1 MRDSDQSPENRLDVL
16 TSREIN
22 AKEIPEKQRFMPQN
36 IHDSI
41 IYNNGK
47 QPQMPQKY
55 ENIYYIYRI
64 DNFKIIKFYAQRTV
78 NAVGKCSC

>member
-1 MRDSDQSPENRLDVL
+1 MLRKYS
-16 TSREIN
+16 
-22 AKEIPEKQRFMPQN
+22 EKQRFMPQN

-64 DNFKIIKFYAQRTV
+64 GQSKIIKFMLSK
-78 NAVGKCSC
+78 NS